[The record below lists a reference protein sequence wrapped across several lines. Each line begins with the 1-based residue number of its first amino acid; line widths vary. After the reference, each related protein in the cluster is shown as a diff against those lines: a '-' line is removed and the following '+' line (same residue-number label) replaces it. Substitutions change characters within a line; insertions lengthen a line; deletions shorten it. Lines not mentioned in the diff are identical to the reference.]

1 MIDLERE
8 KVVSVHCGNGQQLK
22 RGVKVDVTSEGLWVS
37 CGPGC
42 GDLRSYPSQ
51 EHGIRRDTKDMLWTP
66 WTVLGPVSVTRTVLG
81 LVKEFFQ
88 K

>member
-1 MIDLERE
+1 MET
-8 KVVSVHCGNGQQLK
+8 GQQLK
-22 RGVKVDVTSEGLWVS
+22 RGGGVKVDVTSEGLWVS
-37 CGPGC
+37 HGPGC

-51 EHGIRRDTKDMLWTP
+51 EHGIRRDTEDTLWIP
-66 WTVLGPVSVTRTVLG
+66 WAVLGPVIVTWAVLG